1 MAEPFILLIAD
12 RNRHVRDLLRR
23 EFVAD
28 GYVVQ
33 LAKDDR
39 ELLDLIE
46 RNFPL
51 DLVIF
56 DLEIPCEGG
65 PELLEQLQENKQFL
79 PVVIHTFLTEYA
91 AHDAVKKCA
100 AFVEKSGHSIDPL
113 KQAVESVL
121 RLRYPQRFPAASAF
135 QQENPP

>member
-1 MAEPFILLIAD
+1 MNEPFILLIAD

-39 ELLDLIE
+39 ELMHLIE
-46 RNFPL
+46 RNLPL

-65 PELLEQLQENKQFL
+65 PELLEQLQENNPLL
-79 PVVIHTFLTEYA
+79 PVVIHTFLTEHA
-91 AHDAVKKCA
+91 AHDAVRKCA
-100 AFVEKSGHSIDPL
+100 AFVEKSGQSIDLL
-113 KQAVESVL
+113 KQTVESVL
-121 RLRYPQRFPAASAF
+121 RRHYPHRFAAVGAG
-135 QQENPP
+135 ER